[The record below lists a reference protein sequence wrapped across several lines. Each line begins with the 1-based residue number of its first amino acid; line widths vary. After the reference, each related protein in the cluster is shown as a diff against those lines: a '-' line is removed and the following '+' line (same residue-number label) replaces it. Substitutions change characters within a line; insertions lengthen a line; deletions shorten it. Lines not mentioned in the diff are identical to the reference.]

1 VARGIDRTRE
11 RAVLESFQNRRSRGA
26 RLRVTTAAGNR
37 VQDRVIHTVMHENI
51 LVTASRLSDDALDA
65 RLKRAADCE
74 HGGTVE
80 LVACLAILLTRKKH
94 LGQGWGNVYTYCC
107 DVLHLSHDAAYNR
120 VAAARAVRRF
130 PVVLDHLAAR
140 FVNVTTIKVLRPVL
154 TAANHLDV
162 LAEAKHRSR
171 RECDLIV
178 ARLKPKPDVRSTI
191 RRLPTPSGAPAPS
204 IFDVT
209 ETKVVGTNPTTTAVN
224 RVSAPTTKPA
234 VIAPLTP
241 ERYRMEFTASKQ
253 MRDKLL
259 HLQDL
264 LCREVPDGDPAVI
277 FERALD
283 ALTTEVEK
291 KKRAATAKPRAPRAM
306 KEGSRDIPA
315 HVTREVWRRDGNRC
329 AFVGTHG
336 RCAERRFLDLH
347 HVQPFADGGPPTIAN
362 ISVRCRAHNVYES
375 ELVFGVFNVA
385 SARERRAN
393 YVASREYAPFQN
405 GG

>member
-1 VARGIDRTRE
+1 M
-11 RAVLESFQNRRSRGA
+11 N
-26 RLRVTTAAGNR
+26 
-37 VQDRVIHTVMHENI
+37 ENI

-65 RLKRAADCE
+65 RLKLAADRE
-74 HGGTVE
+74 HDGTID

-94 LGQGWGNVYTYCC
+94 LGQGWGNVYSYCC
-107 DVLHLSHDAAYNR
+107 DVLRLSHDAAYNR

-130 PVVLDHLAAR
+130 PVVLEHLAAG
-140 FVNVTTIKVLRPVL
+140 FVNVTTVKVLRPVL

-162 LAEAKHRSR
+162 LAEAKYRSR
-171 RECDLIV
+171 RDCDLIV
-178 ARLKPKPDVRSTI
+178 ARLKPKADVRSTI
-191 RRLPTPSGAPAPS
+191 RRLPAPSAAPEPS
-204 IFDVT
+204 IFEVT
-209 ETKVVGTNPTTTAVN
+209 GTASAGTNRAARPEMPGDTPP
-224 RVSAPTTKPA
+224 RPIKPP

-241 ERYRMEFTASKQ
+241 ERYRMEFTASKE

-283 ALTTEVEK
+283 ALTAEVEK
-291 KKRAATAKPRAPRAM
+291 KKRAATAKPRAARGT

-315 HVTREVWRRDGNRC
+315 QVAREVWKRDGNRC
-329 AFVGTHG
+329 AFVGTSV
-336 RCAERRFLDLH
+336 RCAERRYLELH
-347 HVQPFADGGPPTIAN
+347 HVQPFADGGPPTIDN

-375 ELVFGVFNVA
+375 EIVFGAFKVA
-385 SARERRAN
+385 SARDRREN
-393 YVASREYAPFQN
+393 YIASREYAPFQN